1 MDFLKSLWD
10 TLVGV
15 EEEPPKAIV
24 HKRKGSPKPPVT
36 IRRTTTRTTT
46 RKREVTPMPALELE
60 PAVFLINTTS
70 YSMRNKDNKQHK
82 SAHLTGLAQL
92 ETNRKRRY
100 TLKQGHKAKTA
111 TTK

>member
-24 HKRKGSPKPPVT
+24 HKRKASPTPTVT
-36 IRRTTTRTTT
+36 IKRTKMT
-46 RKREVTPMPALELE
+46 RKRAVSPMPALTLEE
-60 PAVFLINTTS
+60 PAVSLQNTTS
-70 YSMRNKDNKQHK
+70 YSMLNKGNEHSGK
-82 SAHLTGLAQL
+82 SPRMTGLAQL
-92 ETNRKRRY
+92 EKNRKRRY

-111 TTK
+111 TNN